1 MSKLRKVKVANGIFW
16 VEVPEAGVY
25 ILCGCPADTVKH
37 LKKQGFIHTRNEKG
51 ITFESGPNAILLS
64 DLLVQHG
71 KFANLAEFPV
81 MQMLY
86 RQGMILPN
94 HPNNTNT
101 KPILI
106 GSEDQVEA
114 QMQYIYRGNYGLVS
128 EEELIN
134 AGMPLDEANEL
145 MNLKLKFAYGK
156 IHKTEDLLDTVIVK
170 NEPTEIRNGVFIR
183 HLRLNVFE
191 FQYQSEFV
199 TVDLNLPHNEN
210 YNTPYSLGFHDIE
223 REYFAVIH
231 SGQGDGWDINRPAM
245 SSIIMFQGKIYLI
258 DAEPNILNSLIALG
272 ININEIEGIF
282 HTHAHDDHFAGLT
295 TLMRA
300 DHRVK
305 YFATPLVRISVAKKL
320 SALASIEE
328 KNFSDYFEV
337 NDLKFN
343 IWNNIDG
350 LELYPMISPHPVENN
365 IFIFRALCEEG
376 YKTYA
381 HYADTID
388 LGTLKDMVSK
398 DNTNGGI
405 SKEFYYQVEKEYLKE
420 VHLKKIDVGGGLIHG
435 KAEDFR
441 MDTSGKIILSH
452 TSLELTNQQKE
463 IGSGAPFGM
472 VDVLIPTHQDYVR
485 QYAFQYLR
493 SYFPSAPLY
502 QLRILLNNSVIT
514 FNPETIMLKGGIIP
528 KEIYLILTGNV
539 EHIQS
544 GTGRQSILSAG
555 ALIGEMS
562 VLNNVPFA
570 DTYRAVSF
578 VRALRL
584 PGSLYLEFVKKNDL
598 YGKIEKIQEK
608 RKFLQK
614 SWLLGYSISYLR
626 QVTLTRSMSF
636 HHYPAGEILLDK
648 NCTDLYV
655 VKEGTLQIYIGKD
668 VFETLEIGDFFG
680 EEGVLFGMP
689 SLFKIRAA
697 EPVEICKISANE
709 LLDIPAIRWKLFETF
724 KKRRKLLLDPALNS
738 LPIFYW
744 RHEYCINIQKID
756 DHHKQMLAK
765 ANKLC
770 EAIDLKKESLVL
782 DASIN
787 FLIDFVLYH
796 FTEEE
801 NLLKEHYYN
810 DYESHRNKHQQLIED
825 VLKIKQ
831 QLNNDGV
838 EMNMEMLDLFKDW
851 IINHILT
858 EDRKYGPY
866 LNAKGV
872 F

>member
-1 MSKLRKVKVANGIFW
+1 MSKLRKIKVANGIFW
-16 VEVPEAGVY
+16 VEAPEAGVY
-25 ILCGCPADTVKH
+25 VLCGCPADTVKH
-37 LKKQGFIHTRNEKG
+37 LKKQGLIHTRSERG

-64 DLLVQHG
+64 DLLVQNG

-114 QMQYIYRGNYGLVS
+114 QLQYIYRGNYGLVTEAEFTS
-128 EEELIN
+128 
-134 AGMPLDEANEL
+134 AGMSPDEAREL

-156 IHKTEDLLDTVIVK
+156 VHETQDLLSTVIVK

-191 FQYQSEFV
+191 FQYQGEFV
-199 TVDLNLPHNEN
+199 TVDLNLAHHEN
-210 YNTPYSLGFHDIE
+210 YSAPYSLSFHNIK
-223 REYFAVIH
+223 REYFAIIH
-231 SGQGDGWDINRPAM
+231 SGQGDGWDVNRPAM

-300 DHRVK
+300 DHRVR
-305 YFATPLVRISVAKKL
+305 YFATPLVRVSVAKKL

-328 KNFSDYFEV
+328 KNFADYFEV
-337 NDLKFN
+337 CDLEFN
-343 IWNNIDG
+343 VWNNIEG
-350 LELYPMISPHPVENN
+350 LEVYPMISPHPVENN
-365 IFIFRALCEEG
+365 IFIFRALCEDG

-381 HYADTID
+381 HYADTVD
-388 LGTLKDMVSK
+388 LDVLKGMISED
-398 DNTNGGI
+398 GI
-405 SKEFYYQVEKEYLKE
+405 SEKFYYQVENEYLQE
-420 VHLKKIDVGGGLIHG
+420 VNLKKIDTGGELIHG

-441 MDTSGKIILSH
+441 RDTSGKIILSH
-452 TSLELTNQQKE
+452 TSLELTHQQKE

-472 VDVLIPTHQDYVR
+472 VDVLIPAHQDYFR

-502 QLRILLNNSVIT
+502 QLRILLNNSIIT
-514 FNPETIMLKGGIIP
+514 FNPETIMLKGGTIP

-555 ALIGEMS
+555 ALIGEIS
-562 VLNNVPFA
+562 GLNNVPST

-578 VRALRL
+578 VHVLRL
-584 PGSLYLEFVKKNDL
+584 PRSLYLGFVKKNDL
-598 YGKIEKIQEK
+598 YGKIERIQEK
-608 RKFLQK
+608 RKFLQNT
-614 SWLLGYSISYLR
+614 WLLGYSISYLK
-626 QVTLTRSMSF
+626 QVTLTRSMKF
-636 HHYPAGEILLDK
+636 YYHPAGEIFLDK
-648 NCTDLYV
+648 NCPDLYV
-655 VKEGTLQIYIGKD
+655 VKNGKLQLYIGKD
-668 VFETLEIGDFFG
+668 VFEILEGGDFFG
-680 EEGVLFGMP
+680 EEGVLFGMS
-689 SLFKIRAA
+689 SLFKIRAT
-697 EPVEICKISANE
+697 EPVEICKISGEE
-709 LLDIPAIRWKLFETF
+709 LLDIPVIRWKLFETF
-724 KKRRKLLLDPALNS
+724 KKRRKNLLDPALNS

-744 RHEYCINIQKID
+744 RNEYCINIRKID
-756 DHHKQMLAK
+756 DHHQQMLEK

-770 EAIDLKKESLVL
+770 EAIVSKRETHILE
-782 DASIN
+782 ASIN
-787 FLIDFVLYH
+787 FFIDFVLYH
-796 FTEEE
+796 FAEEE

-810 DYESHRNKHQQLIED
+810 DYESHRNEHRKLIED
-825 VLKIKQ
+825 VLKIKEQ
-831 QLNNDGV
+831 ISNDGI
-838 EMNMEMLDLFKDW
+838 EMNMEVLDLFKDW

-866 LNAKGV
+866 LNSKGV

>member
-1 MSKLRKVKVANGIFW
+1 MSKLRKIKVANGIFW
-16 VEVPEAGVY
+16 LEVPEADVY

-37 LKKQGFIHTRNEKG
+37 LKKQGLIHTRSEKG

-64 DLLVQHG
+64 DLLVQNG
-71 KFANLAEFPV
+71 RFANLAEFPV

-94 HPNNTNT
+94 HPKNTNI

-128 EEELIN
+128 EEEFRS
-134 AGMPLDEANEL
+134 AGMSPDETKEL

-156 IHKTEDLLDTVIVK
+156 VHETEDILDTVIVK

-191 FQYQSEFV
+191 FQYQGEFV
-199 TVDLNLPHNEN
+199 TVDLNLAHNEN
-210 YNTPYSLGFHDIE
+210 YSAPYSLSFHNIK
-223 REYFAVIH
+223 REYFAIIH
-231 SGQGDGWDINRPAM
+231 SGQGDGWDINRPSM

-300 DHRVK
+300 DHRVR

-337 NDLKFN
+337 NDLEFN
-343 IWNNIDG
+343 IWNNIEG
-350 LELYPMISPHPVENN
+350 LEVYPMISPHPVENN
-365 IFIFRALCEEG
+365 VFIFRALCEDG

-381 HYADTID
+381 HYADTVD
-388 LGTLKDMVSK
+388 LDVLKGMISED
-398 DNTNGGI
+398 GI
-405 SKEFYYQVEKEYLKE
+405 SEKFYYQVEKEYLQE
-420 VHLKKIDVGGGLIHG
+420 VNLKKIDVGGELIHG

-441 MDTSGKIILSH
+441 RDTSRKIILSH
-452 TSLELTNQQKE
+452 TSLELTHQQKE

-472 VDVLIPTHQDYVR
+472 VDVLIPAHQDYLR

-514 FNPETIMLKGGIIP
+514 FNPETIMLKTGTIP
-528 KEIYLILTGNV
+528 NEIYLILTGNV

-555 ALIGEMS
+555 ALIGEIS
-562 VLNNVPFA
+562 GLNNIPST

-578 VRALRL
+578 VQALRL
-584 PGSLYLEFVKKNDL
+584 PPSLYLEFVKKNDL
-598 YGKIEKIQEK
+598 YGKIERIQEK

-614 SWLLGYSISYLR
+614 TWLLGYSISYLK
-626 QVTLTRSMSF
+626 QVTLTRSMNF
-636 HHYPAGEILLDK
+636 HHYPAGEIFLDK
-648 NCTDLYV
+648 NCPDLYV
-655 VKEGTLQIYIGKD
+655 VKNGKLQIYIGKD
-668 VFETLEIGDFFG
+668 IFETLEGGDFFG
-680 EEGVLFGMP
+680 EEGVLFEMP
-689 SLFKIRAA
+689 SLFKIRAT
-697 EPVEICKISANE
+697 EPVEICKISGDG
-709 LLDIPAIRWKLFETF
+709 LLDIPVIRWKLFETF
-724 KKRRKLLLDPALNS
+724 KKRRKNLLDPALNS

-744 RHEYCINIQKID
+744 RSEYSINIRKID
-756 DHHKQMLAK
+756 DHHQQMLEK

-770 EAIDLKKESLVL
+770 EAIVAKKEAHILN
-782 DASIN
+782 ASIN
-787 FLIDFVLYH
+787 FFIDFTLFH
-796 FTEEE
+796 FAEEE

-810 DYESHRNKHQQLIED
+810 DYESHRDKHQRLIED
-825 VLKIKQ
+825 VLKIKEQ
-831 QLNNDGV
+831 ISNDGI
-838 EMNMEMLDLFKDW
+838 EMNMEVLDLFKDW